1 MSITPGRTVIF
12 TERAAPRVAARVPV
26 VWVPAVRVPA
36 PRVRAPSPVVAWC
49 VERVPG
55 IVGRFG
61 LALVPFSL
69 LAWMFSV

>member
-1 MSITPGRTVIF
+1 MNTMSMNTVRPMIF
-12 TERAAPRVAARVPV
+12 TGCVAAR
-26 VWVPAVRVPA
+26 PAARTPTS
-36 PRVRAPSPVVAWC
+36 RAWATSPVVVWC

-69 LAWMFSV
+69 LTWMFSV

>member
-1 MSITPGRTVIF
+1 MTTMSMNTTRSAIF
-12 TERAAPRVAARVPV
+12 ADRPATR
-26 VWVPAVRVPA
+26 PAVRTPA
-36 PRVRAPSPVVAWC
+36 ARAQAISPVVAWC
-49 VERVPG
+49 IGHVPG

>member
-1 MSITPGRTVIF
+1 MTSMSMNTSRSVIF
-12 TERAAPRVAARVPV
+12 VGRAPSR
-26 VWVPAVRVPA
+26 PAVRIPA
-36 PRVRAPSPVVAWC
+36 ARAQAPSPIVEWC
-49 VERVPG
+49 VERAPG

>member
-1 MSITPGRTVIF
+1 MTSMSMNTGRTVIF
-12 TERAAPRVAARVPV
+12 TARTGSRPAARIVAV
-26 VWVPAVRVPA
+26 RTPAVRA
-36 PRVRAPSPVVAWC
+36 HAPSPVVEWC
-49 VERVPG
+49 IGRAPG